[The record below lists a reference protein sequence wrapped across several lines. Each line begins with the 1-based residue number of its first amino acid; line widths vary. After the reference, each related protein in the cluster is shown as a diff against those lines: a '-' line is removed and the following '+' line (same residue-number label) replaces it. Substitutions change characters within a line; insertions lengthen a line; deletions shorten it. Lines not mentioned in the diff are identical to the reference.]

1 MAAEQRGFFVAPV
14 SKEDLIEIA
23 NLRVLLENYALEAA
37 IQHGDVQWEGEL
49 VAAYHKLKLM
59 ENRMQ
64 SGDLSE
70 KELWKRCDWNFHK
83 ALISACQS
91 SNLLAIHRIVYDKYL
106 RYQMLVLTFRGESA
120 SCEHK
125 DMLDAA
131 LSRDS
136 QRARAILEQHV
147 NLGLEHAMA
156 AFKQGGLNPASQA
169 QT

>member
-1 MAAEQRGFFVAPV
+1 MRPVCAPCN
-14 SKEDLIEIA
+14 S
-23 NLRVLLENYALEAA
+23 
-37 IQHGDVQWEGEL
+37 H
-49 VAAYHKLKLM
+49 
-59 ENRMQ
+59 
-64 SGDLSE
+64 
-70 KELWKRCDWNFHK
+70 
-83 ALISACQS
+83 
-91 SNLLAIHRIVYDKYL
+91 NLLSFHATLYDKYL